1 MAEVKTKTAGA
12 AKPKKPSKVG
22 EAIRKARQSAA
33 ETKAAMDA
41 AYDKG
46 FADGYSAAQSLPK
59 KTGVKTLATAGY
71 SAGQKEYARRQK
83 ADERIRRG
91 QVQTQ
96 SKAKARSGAA
106 RKSTGGKKR

>member
-1 MAEVKTKTAGA
+1 MAEVKTNTAGA

-46 FADGYSAAQSLPK
+46 FADGYSAAQELPK

-91 QVQTQ
+91 QAQ

>member
-46 FADGYSAAQSLPK
+46 FADGYSAAQELPK

-106 RKSTGGKKR
+106 RKSTRKK

>member
-1 MAEVKTKTAGA
+1 MATIKTGTVGA

-46 FADGYSAAQSLPK
+46 FSDGYSAAQSLPK
-59 KTGVKTLATAGY
+59 KTGVKTVATAGY
-71 SAGQKEYARRQK
+71 NAGQKEYARRQK

-106 RKSTGGKKR
+106 KKSTRKK

>member
-1 MAEVKTKTAGA
+1 MAEAKTGTA

-22 EAIRKARQSAA
+22 EAIRKARQTAA

-83 ADERIRRG
+83 ADERIPRG

-106 RKSTGGKKR
+106 KKSTGGKKR

>member
-12 AKPKKPSKVG
+12 AKPKKPSKVS
-22 EAIRKARQSAA
+22 EAIRKARQTAA

-46 FADGYSAAQSLPK
+46 FADGYSAAQELPK

-91 QVQTQ
+91 QAQ
-96 SKAKARSGAA
+96 SKAKGGAA
-106 RKSTGGKKR
+106 KKSTGGKKR

>member
-1 MAEVKTKTAGA
+1 MSTTKTGTAGA

-46 FADGYSAAQSLPK
+46 FADGYSAAQELPK

-91 QVQTQ
+91 QAQ

-106 RKSTGGKKR
+106 KKSTGGKKR